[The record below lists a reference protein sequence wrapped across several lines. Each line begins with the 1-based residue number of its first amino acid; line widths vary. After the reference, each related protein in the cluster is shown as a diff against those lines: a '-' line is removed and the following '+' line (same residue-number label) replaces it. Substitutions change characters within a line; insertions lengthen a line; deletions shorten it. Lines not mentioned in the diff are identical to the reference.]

1 MRPKPSRVSAFRNCF
16 GTIWSV
22 STLTR
27 SSGATIPVCVVN
39 GCILCSSVPFVWSS
53 HPLVQING
61 IVVMDHEP
69 PDLDRQADGH
79 QEAGRTSCIRKWRR
93 NGEILGRL
101 QQDPEDKEESPSQEF
116 LP

>member
-39 GCILCSSVPFVWSS
+39 GCILQSSVLPNRCAPVEVPNNDAPESNARPTVNIAS
-53 HPLVQING
+53 LHVRHVKLADVDEVAG
-61 IVVMDHEP
+61 DGGGRCH
-69 PDLDRQADGH
+69 DRAD
-79 QEAGRTSCIRKWRR
+79 QVRAA
-93 NGEILGRL
+93 
-101 QQDPEDKEESPSQEF
+101 
-116 LP
+116 